1 MAGSFA
7 AGMTKP
13 LLTIVGAAMLVG
25 LTACNTISG
34 AGQDVSNV
42 GRDISAGAQS
52 VEREIRDN

>member
-7 AGMTKP
+7 VGMTKL